1 MLKLRLPRL
10 LALGTF
16 ALGLFT
22 TANADDAQ
30 AYLVADFDGNGIAI
44 DVGVYSYGE
53 GTIDHKGSYQ
63 ETAGIVVE
71 GAGMSGTKG
80 AVMQNATN
88 VCDDCGDG
96 AEIQVSVGGLEGCK
110 YISYDYKGISHYL
123 ALQMAGDEEGKLT
136 NWDQHRYYVKQS
148 KDWGHALIDVRKM
161 WQKGWGIGVNLEMP
175 LVRMLKFKADY
186 DGSLYIDNVECVD
199 PPTHTISFYYGE
211 NLLYSGEFLEGEY
224 PEYPYKWEFET
235 NEYYYEILGWEPRLA
250 VVTADADYVAV
261 LDSTLRT
268 YSIYFEDPYG
278 YGGQSQFLPYGA
290 MPEYT
295 GSTPVRGATEG
306 YTYTFKGWGK
316 KNCEETLVTECWYYD
331 YENGECLKWSE
342 SYDYVCTYELT
353 EILPVTESMSYY
365 PMFDSTLRQYTVTFA
380 DYDGTILSE
389 HAYDYGTNSSGIT
402 VPDDPSRAGGYVF
415 DGWMPYIDDVK
426 GDMTYIANYTAP
438 DGKYTVTFMNGSEV
452 LQTGEYEYGDVPV
465 FNGENPTRESTVS
478 HVYTFAFWGDVDYY
492 DRWTYDAD
500 YIDDKYNDGIDEVY
514 KNTVYKP
521 VWAESC
527 KKYMVVYKD
536 DDGTELDS
544 AETCYGDSR
553 PYLDVATKATMSDNY
568 ELAGW
573 ILEGDPVPEF
583 DWKFDDWKPIIERTV
598 YVAVYKYKVKFVN
611 DDLTDLYYDYLMPG
625 AVPSLPSYVTP
636 YKEPTVDYSYEF
648 VGWDK
653 DFVPVTEPTIYMAMY
668 VPVPVPPS
676 PVLQIAEGEGFVID
690 DFEDGDVSSNLGT
703 SWLVYS
709 DNGTCLYDYKGY
721 CERYG
726 ESTISQQVAEDMEHG
741 KVLHIEYDIDEWAG
755 VGLPLAATGALDLSQ
770 CSAIQ
775 YDYRGGTHKFRVESP
790 YGVDDQHYHRWVAA
804 SDEWTTATLYWSEF
818 ENYYMDLSID
828 VVRSRATQFIWD
840 LDYDGESLEIDNVK
854 CLNKPSYVIRF
865 YDEDGTTLLDSAVF
879 VEGETPMYRGSKDL
893 RQIADNMGDE
903 QTAYVVSWTPE
914 LEAAAADVD
923 YTLVFAS
930 TARTYRIEFYDGDD
944 WHYYEYE
951 YGTIPEY
958 DGPTPTRT
966 PDDECREWAFE
977 DWYYYDYNEGG
988 EVRGLTPVTDYR
1000 IYYAR
1005 FECVDKVT
1013 YTITFLDDEGN
1024 VLPKSGEYEA
1034 GSWLGSYWPE
1044 KAPTDE
1050 YEYEFIGWK
1059 PGLEMVF
1066 GPATYT
1072 AMFEPH
1078 VRSYPV
1084 RFADYDGTTIY
1095 VDDEYEIYYEYG
1107 TPFSSIE
1114 RPETPSRD
1122 PEGDVEYTFAGW
1134 SPSIEEGTVT
1144 GALTFVATYTST
1156 AGTYTITFVDGDNNI
1171 LYTAEYAENEVP
1183 VYEGETPTKWPTE
1196 QFTYTWDETDGWDKP
1211 IVAVTGPAVYT
1222 AKFTAQPRSYEVV
1235 FINDDGTE
1243 LYRNTYEYGSTITD
1257 APTETQVTAGKTGE
1271 FRYDPDWCGAYED
1284 CEEYDDEYECVKKT
1298 YERAWCG
1305 GLDAVTRD
1313 RVYMA
1318 NIKYK
1323 VNLNNYDDVTV
1334 LSEWFAYGTDIA
1346 DEFYWDIKDN
1356 YARFVK
1362 APTVQ
1367 WDYRW
1372 YEQWDVEMVPVTGSV
1387 TYKAKLDSSLRK
1399 YAVKFV
1405 DEDGTVLKEAVE
1417 YEYGTL
1423 ASAIEL
1429 PDETPTKEPTVAE
1442 TFAFAGWDVSDVT
1455 GSVTYVA
1462 SFTPSPR
1469 MYTVSFVDE
1478 DGTPIAS
1485 AEYAYGTASSAIV
1498 QPEAP
1503 PKANRRFVGW
1513 NPEVSDVDGTAE
1525 YVAQYVD
1532 DNKFV
1537 ITWRN
1542 DDGALLYEATY
1553 SSGETPV
1560 YEGATPV
1567 KESTDEYS
1575 YEFAGWTPAMTEVNQ
1590 DVEYVAT
1597 YTGTKREYLVRFVNY
1612 DESLLFEGLYEY
1624 GTVVA
1629 DIEVPEKPTKPST
1642 ETNVYTFVGWSPELS
1657 DVTGEV
1663 TYIAR
1668 FAGRPITSSS
1678 SSAVVSSSS
1687 AEESSSSEASS
1698 SSEEESSSS
1707 EEPEISSSS
1716 AEESSSSVQMFTVTY
1731 ACNAVSELG
1740 TLLENNCS
1748 ANLPETRTVAAGTPV
1763 VDLVPATDPVIES
1776 TPQYAYTFRHW
1787 SSPYNGHKLDGW
1799 VVDKDITM
1807 SAYFTRYTR
1816 EYTITFVDWDG
1827 SEIASD
1833 DYEYGTSATDITPS
1847 APTRESDAQYTYTF
1861 AGWSPSVARVTGEAT
1876 YTATYTPVTRTYTVS
1891 YGCMYLPSD
1900 NIDCP
1905 VASVNP
1911 VTVEFGTLVSS
1922 LIPAGTPTI
1931 EPTQEYTF
1939 EFIGWHRYVSNTYAA
1954 PLTEG
1959 ETVKGNIKLVAAFDY
1974 ATNQFKV
1981 TFVDW
1986 DGSEIFSDYF
1996 EYGLDLSDYL
2006 PEDPTRENDERNSYT
2021 FAGWSPSIGEVT
2033 GEATYTATYTATAL
2047 PSSSSGTV
2055 EQSSSSEVPVV
2066 SSSSETPVVSSSSE
2080 TPVASSSSET
2090 VVASS
2095 SSEAEDDVESSS
2107 SKGSESIF
2115 PTVAGGVKMIYA
2127 HNQITVTVQGSAPV
2141 KVQVFDMQGN
2151 LQQNYLGSS
2160 AGDHV
2165 VSLSQLKRGNYVVR
2179 VVRGSTVKNMRVMV
2193 R

>member
-1 MLKLRLPRL
+1 MRGVMSQFRLSKL
-10 LALGTF
+10 LALGSL
-16 ALGLFT
+16 ALGLFSVV
-22 TANADDAQ
+22 NASGGQ
-30 AYLVADFDGNGIAI
+30 EYLIADFDGNGIAT
-44 DVGVYSYGE
+44 GVAVYAYGE
-53 GTIDHKGSYQ
+53 GTVAYEGSYL
-63 ETAGIVVE
+63 ESRIVVE
-71 GAGMSGTKG
+71 GAGMSDTKG

-136 NWDQHRYYVKQS
+136 NWAQHRYYEKQS
-148 KDWGHALIDVRKM
+148 KDWRHVLIDVSKM
-161 WQKGWGIGVNLEMP
+161 KQPLWGGNYVDLEMP

-199 PPTHTISFYYGE
+199 PPTHIISFYKGE
-211 NLLYSGEFLEGEY
+211 DLLYSGEFLEGEY

-235 NEYYYEILGWEPRLA
+235 NEYEYEILGWEPRLA

-261 LDSTLRT
+261 LDSSLRT
-268 YSIYFEDPYG
+268 YSIDFEDPYG
-278 YGGQSQFLPYGA
+278 YGGQSQSLPYGA

-353 EILPVTESMSYY
+353 GIQPVTGHTTYY
-365 PMFDSTLRQYTVTFA
+365 PVFDSTLRQYTVTFA

-389 HAYDYGTNSSGIT
+389 NDYDYGTNSSSIT
-402 VPDDPSRAGGYVF
+402 IPDNPSRAGGYVF
-415 DGWMPYIDDVK
+415 DGWKPYVERVT
-426 GDMTYIANYTAP
+426 GNMTYIASYTAP
-438 DGKYTVTFMNGSEV
+438 SGKYTVTFMNGSEV
-452 LQTGEYEYGDVPV
+452 LQTGEYESGDVPE
-465 FNGENPTRESTVS
+465 FKGDKPTRESTVS
-478 HVYTFAFWGDVDYY
+478 NVYTFAFWGDVDYN
-492 DRWTYDAD
+492 DEWTYDAD

-514 KNTVYKP
+514 KNTIYKP
-521 VWAESC
+521 VWAETC

-544 AETCYGDSR
+544 AETCYGNSR
-553 PYLDVATKATMSDNY
+553 PYLDVATKATMSDDY

-583 DWKFDDWKPIIERTV
+583 DWKFEDWKPIIERTV
-598 YVAVYKYKVKFVN
+598 FVAVYKYKVKFVN
-611 DDLTDLYYDYLMPG
+611 DDLSDLYYDYFMPG
-625 AVPSLPSYVTP
+625 AVPGLPSYVTP
-636 YKEPTVDYSYEF
+636 YKEPSVDYSYEF

-653 DFVPVTEPTIYMAMY
+653 DFAPATEPTTYMAMY
-668 VPVPVPPS
+668 VPVPVPSS
-676 PVLQIAEGEGFVID
+676 PVLEIAEGEGFVID
-690 DFEDGDVSSNLGT
+690 DFEDGDVASNLGT
-703 SWLVYS
+703 SWHVYS
-709 DNGTCLYDYKGY
+709 DNGVCLYDYKGY

-726 ESTISQQVAEDMEHG
+726 ESTISQQVVEDVEHG
-741 KVLHIEYDIDEWAG
+741 NVLHVGYVIDDWAG
-755 VGLPLAATGALDLSQ
+755 IGLPLAATGALDLSQ

-775 YDYRGGTHKFRVESP
+775 YDYRGGAHKFRIESP
-790 YGVDDQHYHRWVAA
+790 YGVDDQHFHRWVEA

-840 LDYDGESLEIDNVK
+840 LHHDGETIEIDNVK
-854 CLNKPSYVIRF
+854 CLNRPSYVVRF
-865 YDEDGTTLLDSAVF
+865 YDEDGTTLLDSAEF
-879 VEGETPMYRGSKDL
+879 VEGETPIYRGSKDIDN
-893 RQIADNMGDE
+893 IAWEMSNERMLYS
-903 QTAYVVSWTPE
+903 ANWTPE
-914 LEAAAADVD
+914 LAPVSANVD
-923 YTLVFAS
+923 YTLVYAS
-930 TARTYRIEFYDGDD
+930 STRKYLVYFSAGKDSYQ
-944 WHYYEYE
+944 HEYE
-951 YGTIPEY
+951 YGETPEY
-958 DGPTPTRT
+958 NGPTPSRD
-966 PDDECREWAFE
+966 PEDDCREWAFT
-977 DWYYYDYNEGG
+977 DWSYWSCDEYGMCGQSYGI
-988 EVRGLTPVTDYR
+988 TSVTGDREYS
-1000 IYYAR
+1000 AN

-1059 PGLEMVF
+1059 PELEMVF

-1072 AMFEPH
+1072 AMFESR

-1084 RFADYDGTTIY
+1084 RFVDNDGSTIY
-1095 VDDEYEIYYEYG
+1095 VDGEYEIYYEYG
-1107 TPFSSIE
+1107 TPFSNIE
-1114 RPETPSRD
+1114 KPEDPSRD
-1122 PEGDVEYTFAGW
+1122 PDGEVEYTFAGW
-1134 SPSIEEGTVT
+1134 SPSIDDGVVT

-1156 AGTYTITFVDGDNNI
+1156 AGTYTVTFIDGNDRI
-1171 LYTAEYAENEVP
+1171 LYSAEYAENEVP

-1196 QFTYTWDETDGWDKP
+1196 QFTYTWDEADGWDKP
-1211 IVAVTGPAVYT
+1211 LAAVTGPVVYT

-1271 FRYDPDWCGAYED
+1271 FRYDPDWCGTYED

-1372 YEQWDVEMVPVTGSV
+1372 NEQWNVEMVPVTGSV

-1455 GSVTYVA
+1455 GSITYVA

-1478 DGTPIAS
+1478 DDSPIAS
-1485 AEYAYGTASSAIV
+1485 AEYAYGTAASAIV
-1498 QPEAP
+1498 LPDAP
-1503 PKANRRFVGW
+1503 LKANRRFVGW

-1542 DDGALLYEATY
+1542 DDGTLLYEGTY

-1560 YEGATPV
+1560 YGGETPV

-1575 YEFAGWTPAMTEVNQ
+1575 YEFAGWTLSAESEAG
-1590 DVEYVAT
+1590 DREYVAT
-1597 YTGTKREYLVRFVNY
+1597 YTGTKRKYLVRFVNY
-1612 DESLLFEGLYEY
+1612 NETLLFENVYEY
-1624 GTVVA
+1624 GTPVA
-1629 DIEVPEKPTKPST
+1629 DIEVPENPTKPST

-1663 TYIAR
+1663 TYTAR

-1707 EEPEISSSS
+1707 EETAESSSSETVVSSSSEEPEISSSS

-1731 ACNAVSELG
+1731 ECHLAPLI
-1740 TLLENNCS
+1740 NCWLR
-1748 ANLPETRTVAAGTPV
+1748 NIPYQITVAEGTPISSVIPAENPKISFDETEQYTYEFVEWSFTGETVNENIQLIAEFIRV
-1763 VDLVPATDPVIES
+1763 VR
-1776 TPQYAYTFRHW
+1776 Q
-1787 SSPYNGHKLDGW
+1787 
-1799 VVDKDITM
+1799 
-1807 SAYFTRYTR
+1807 
-1816 EYTITFVDWDG
+1816 YTITFVDWDG

-1847 APTRESDAQYTYTF
+1847 APTRESDEQYSYTF
-1861 AGWSPSVARVTGEAT
+1861 AGWSPSVAIVTGEAT
-1876 YTATYTPVTRTYTVS
+1876 YTATYTP
-1891 YGCMYLPSD
+1891 
-1900 NIDCP
+1900 
-1905 VASVNP
+1905 
-1911 VTVEFGTLVSS
+1911 
-1922 LIPAGTPTI
+1922 TP
-1931 EPTQEYTF
+1931 
-1939 EFIGWHRYVSNTYAA
+1939 
-1954 PLTEG
+1954 
-1959 ETVKGNIKLVAAFDY
+1959 
-1974 ATNQFKV
+1974 
-1981 TFVDW
+1981 
-1986 DGSEIFSDYF
+1986 
-1996 EYGLDLSDYL
+1996 
-2006 PEDPTRENDERNSYT
+2006 
-2021 FAGWSPSIGEVT
+2021 
-2033 GEATYTATYTATAL
+2033 L
-2047 PSSSSGTV
+2047 PSSSSG
-2055 EQSSSSEVPVV
+2055 EEESSSSETPVV
-2066 SSSSETPVVSSSSE
+2066 SSSSEEPIESSSSETPVVSSSSE
-2080 TPVASSSSET
+2080 TPVASSSSEKP
-2090 VVASS
+2090 ASS
-2095 SSEAEDDVESSS
+2095 SSTEIAANSSS
-2107 SKGSESIF
+2107 STSAPLSSSRDDDASSSSSSADKPKSSASEDDSSSSSDAKSSSSAKPDGLY
-2115 PTVAGGVKMIYA
+2115 PTVGSVNMVFA
-2127 HNQITVTVQGSAPV
+2127 HNELTVTVPKASEV

-2151 LQQNYLGSS
+2151 LQERYQGYS

-2165 VSLSQLKRGNYVVR
+2165 VSLRHLNKGVYIVR
-2179 VVRGSTVKNMRVMV
+2179 VASGSAVKNMRVMV

>member
-1 MLKLRLPRL
+1 MLQSRLPRL

-30 AYLVADFDGNGIAI
+30 AYLVADFDGNGIAT

-53 GTIDHKGSYQ
+53 GTIDHEGSYQ

-123 ALQMAGDEEGKLT
+123 ALQMVGDEQGDLT
-136 NWDQHRYYVKQS
+136 EWDQHRYYVKQS

-161 WQKGWGIGVNLEMP
+161 RQNGWGIGVNLEVSS
-175 LVRMLKFKADY
+175 VRMLKFKADY

-224 PEYPYKWEFET
+224 PEYPGSWDFES

-278 YGGQSQFLPYGA
+278 YGGQSQSLPYGA

-316 KNCEETLVTECWYYD
+316 KNCGYVPAYECWWYD
-331 YENGECLKWSE
+331 DETGECLDGYE
-342 SYDYVCTYELT
+342 YEDYVCSYELT

-365 PMFDSTLRQYTVTFA
+365 PVFDSTLRQYTVTFA

-389 HAYDYGTNSSGIT
+389 KAYDYGTKSGSII

-415 DGWMPYIDDVK
+415 DGWKPYVERVT
-426 GDMTYIANYTAP
+426 GDMTYIASYTAP
-438 DGKYTVTFMNGSEV
+438 SGKYTVTFMNGSEV

-478 HVYTFAFWGDVDYY
+478 NVYTFAFWGDVDYN
-492 DRWTYDAD
+492 DEWTYDAD
-500 YIDDKYNDGIDEVY
+500 YVDDKYNDGIDEVY

-527 KKYMVVYKD
+527 RKYMVVYKD

-553 PYLDVATKATMSDNY
+553 PYLDVATKATMSDDY

-583 DWKFDDWKPIIERTV
+583 DWKFDDWKPIMERTV
-598 YVAVYKYKVKFVN
+598 YVAVYKYKVKYVN
-611 DDLTDLYYDYLMPG
+611 DDLSGLYDNYFMPG

-636 YKEPTVDYSYEF
+636 YKAPTADYSYEF

-653 DFVPVTEPTIYMAMY
+653 DFEPVTEPTTYTALY

-676 PVLQIAEGEGFVID
+676 PVLEIADGEDFVID
-690 DFEDGDVSSNLGT
+690 DFDDGDLASNLGT
-703 SWLVYS
+703 SWHVYS
-709 DNGTCLYDYKGY
+709 DNGACLYEYKGY

-726 ESTISQQVAEDMEHG
+726 ESTISQQVVEDVERG
-741 KVLHIEYDIDEWAG
+741 NVLHVEYDIDEWAG
-755 VGLPLAATGALDLSQ
+755 IGLPLAASGALDLSQ

-775 YDYRGGTHKFRVESP
+775 YDYRGGAHKFRIESP
-790 YGVDDQHYHRWVAA
+790 YGVDDQHFHRWVEA

-840 LDYDGESLEIDNVK
+840 LHHDGESIEIDNVK

-893 RQIADNMGDE
+893 WQIANNMGDE

-914 LEAAAADVD
+914 LVAAAANVD
-923 YTLVFAS
+923 YTLVYAS

-951 YGTIPEY
+951 YGETPEY
-958 DGPTPTRT
+958 DGPTPTRD
-966 PDDECREWAFE
+966 PDDRCREWSFT
-977 DWYYYDYNEGG
+977 DWSYWSCDEYGMCGQSYGI
-988 EVRGLTPVTDYR
+988 TSVTGDREYS
-1000 IYYAR
+1000 AN

-1072 AMFEPH
+1072 AMFESR

-1084 RFADYDGTTIY
+1084 RFVDYDGTTIY

-1171 LYTAEYAENEVP
+1171 LYSAEYAENEVP

-1196 QFTYTWDETDGWDKP
+1196 QFTYTWDEADGWDKP
-1211 IVAVTGPAVYT
+1211 LAAVTGPVVYT

-1298 YERAWCG
+1298 YERTWCG

-1372 YEQWDVEMVPVTGSV
+1372 NEQWDVEMVPVTGSV

-1455 GSVTYVA
+1455 GSITYVA

-1478 DGTPIAS
+1478 DDSPIAS

-1542 DDGALLYEATY
+1542 DDGTLLYEGTY

-1560 YEGATPV
+1560 YGGETPV

-1575 YEFAGWTPAMTEVNQ
+1575 YEFKGWSPAMAEVSQ
-1590 DVEYVAT
+1590 DAEYVAT

-1612 DESLLFEGLYEY
+1612 DESLLFEGTYEY

-1642 ETNVYTFVGWSPELS
+1642 ETTVYTFVGWSPELS
-1657 DVTGEV
+1657 DVTGEA
-1663 TYIAR
+1663 TYTAR
-1668 FAGRPITSSS
+1668 FAARPITSSS
-1678 SSAVVSSSS
+1678 SSAEESSSS
-1687 AEESSSSEASS
+1687 AEESSSSE
-1698 SSEEESSSS
+1698 EPVVSSSS
-1707 EEPEISSSS
+1707 EEPEESSSSEASSSS

-1731 ACNAVSELG
+1731 ECRLAPA
-1740 TLLENNCS
+1740 TNCWLR
-1748 ANLPETRTVAAGTPV
+1748 NIPYQITVAEGTPISSVIPAENPEIGFDETEQYTYEFVEWSFTGETVNENIQLIAEFIQV
-1763 VDLVPATDPVIES
+1763 VR
-1776 TPQYAYTFRHW
+1776 Q
-1787 SSPYNGHKLDGW
+1787 
-1799 VVDKDITM
+1799 
-1807 SAYFTRYTR
+1807 
-1816 EYTITFVDWDG
+1816 YTITFVDWDG
-1827 SEIASD
+1827 SEIASN
-1833 DYEYGTSATDITPS
+1833 DYDYGTSAAAITP
-1847 APTRESDAQYTYTF
+1847 ANPTRESDAQYTYTF

-1876 YTATYTPVTRTYTVS
+1876 YTAT
-1891 YGCMYLPSD
+1891 
-1900 NIDCP
+1900 
-1905 VASVNP
+1905 
-1911 VTVEFGTLVSS
+1911 
-1922 LIPAGTPTI
+1922 
-1931 EPTQEYTF
+1931 
-1939 EFIGWHRYVSNTYAA
+1939 
-1954 PLTEG
+1954 
-1959 ETVKGNIKLVAAFDY
+1959 
-1974 ATNQFKV
+1974 
-1981 TFVDW
+1981 
-1986 DGSEIFSDYF
+1986 
-1996 EYGLDLSDYL
+1996 
-2006 PEDPTRENDERNSYT
+2006 
-2021 FAGWSPSIGEVT
+2021 
-2033 GEATYTATYTATAL
+2033 
-2047 PSSSSGTV
+2047 
-2055 EQSSSSEVPVV
+2055 
-2066 SSSSETPVVSSSSE
+2066 
-2080 TPVASSSSET
+2080 
-2090 VVASS
+2090 
-2095 SSEAEDDVESSS
+2095 
-2107 SKGSESIF
+2107 
-2115 PTVAGGVKMIYA
+2115 
-2127 HNQITVTVQGSAPV
+2127 
-2141 KVQVFDMQGN
+2141 
-2151 LQQNYLGSS
+2151 
-2160 AGDHV
+2160 
-2165 VSLSQLKRGNYVVR
+2165 
-2179 VVRGSTVKNMRVMV
+2179 
-2193 R
+2193 